1 MAKLTAIYA
10 RVSSRSQDTQSQ
22 EPDLKRWAQAL
33 APEVSQVR
41 AQHIADTVRRW
52 DARELSE
59 LIELHIGKD
68 LQYIRINGT
77 VVGGAVGLVLFL
89 VSNAGRLWS

>member
-1 MAKLTAIYA
+1 MGRWLG
-10 RVSSRSQDTQSQ
+10 QSLAHD
-22 EPDLKRWAQAL
+22 EALRHSMNELLKRWAQAL
-33 APEVSQVR
+33 APDVSQFL

-77 VVGGAVGLVLFL
+77 VVGGAVGLLLFL

>member
-1 MAKLTAIYA
+1 MSGPVLA
-10 RVSSRSQDTQSQ
+10 RRTLVGVATRYGGQIVRLVS
-22 EPDLKRWAQAL
+22 E
-33 APEVSQVR
+33 
-41 AQHIADTVRRW
+41 TVRRW

-89 VSNAGRLWS
+89 VSNAGRMWS